1 MDYTVYMVFR
11 RPTPEK
17 NSSTFSVEQFWE
29 FSCFFDLTS
38 DMNMLD
44 PHNKI
49 LSHLFFD
56 EESIGSDR
64 ILIGPHFDPKKGHF
78 TPKNDPKHSF
88 DLTFA
93 LIMLSF
99 RNKILQGV
107 ISNVEHDS
115 DNQNRPI
122 PLTGLSLGWV
132 KIKNVGVLLTFDPNM
147 IAYSNKI
154 LYGFVWSVEHDSD
167 NKNYPMPHTGLSLGQ
182 ASSCKIVF

>member
-1 MDYTVYMVFR
+1 MRFKVIGKAGSGTVFILRWLNTHRRLFVVVNQKFLVTIQTKILSRDQMTRNKMDYTVYMVFR

-93 LIMLSF
+93 PIMLSF
-99 RNKILQGV
+99 RNKIL
-107 ISNVEHDS
+107 
-115 DNQNRPI
+115 
-122 PLTGLSLGWV
+122 
-132 KIKNVGVLLTFDPNM
+132 
-147 IAYSNKI
+147 
-154 LYGFVWSVEHDSD
+154 
-167 NKNYPMPHTGLSLGQ
+167 
-182 ASSCKIVF
+182 